1 MTLVLQVFL
10 FRDGQFLG
18 TEMAT
23 GDRLEI
29 GRDPT
34 CDIVLQDDGASRK
47 HALLFEAGGQVA
59 VQDLGSAN
67 GTTLNGVRLTAPA
80 YVGPR
85 DDVGIGRHT
94 IKLKLVTH
102 ASTSQPQPV
111 ITQDNVTISIDTVF
125 YFTITDPFR
134 STYEVANVPP
144 GTYHVRLRTL
154 NANGVSLSSNEVIV
168 VVGTSFSALTDQR
181 GHYRIGAV
189 PAGTQASQTAFI
201 SAAKTA
207 LSPLRARH
215 WRSMTRSKF

>member
-67 GTTLNGVRLTAPA
+67 GTTLNGGADT
-80 YVGPR
+80 GT
-85 DDVGIGRHT
+85 GFG
-94 IKLKLVTH
+94 
-102 ASTSQPQPV
+102 
-111 ITQDNVTISIDTVF
+111 TVF
-125 YFTITDPFR
+125 QID
-134 STYEVANVPP
+134 
-144 GTYHVRLRTL
+144 
-154 NANGVSLSSNEVIV
+154 
-168 VVGTSFSALTDQR
+168 
-181 GHYRIGAV
+181 
-189 PAGTQASQTAFI
+189 PAGTFTTLHDFGIDDGAALDEHPGAGFVTGRIEVGFAVLQLALRRVECCKHTLRQITFRCLVCMRHRVPHGVLRHEVCLHGVPFPY
-201 SAAKTA
+201 SAAG
-207 LSPLRARH
+207 LRDVPRSGEVCDPSVPIDHGELTHGRIAICRH
-215 WRSMTRSKF
+215 QCAQR